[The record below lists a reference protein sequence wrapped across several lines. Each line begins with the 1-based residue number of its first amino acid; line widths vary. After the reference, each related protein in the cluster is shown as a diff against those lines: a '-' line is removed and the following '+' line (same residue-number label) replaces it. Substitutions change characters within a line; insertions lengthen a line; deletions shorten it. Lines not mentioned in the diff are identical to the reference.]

1 MAKSVYKPNEIK
13 LKDSSKLTL
22 KLLHDYAP
30 PKVEEEKP
38 ENKYDGPTVEE
49 LRKEAEAFKVGWQLE
64 KQRLADEAKV
74 EADKIIEDAKKTA
87 FDEVKRQTDQAQ
99 IVKAD
104 AQTEAQD
111 IISAANNKAAQ
122 IIDTAHA
129 EEQAIK
135 DEAYKNAYDSGK
147 DEGIMAGTEEETR
160 LIERIHRILDL
171 VMQRREAILLE
182 TEQQI
187 VNLVILMTRKVV
199 KVISDTQKDV
209 VTNNVLAALKKL
221 KTRGDV
227 TIRVNTEDLQLT
239 TDHIKDFI
247 NKVEAVQGIT
257 VIEDSS
263 IEKGG
268 CVVETDFGAIDARI
282 ASQLEELES
291 KILEVSPEKSIEK
304 EVSQGLTTNIASDT
318 VTVE

>member
-1 MAKSVYKPNEIK
+1 MTKNVFKPNEVK
-13 LKDSSKLTL
+13 LKDASRLTL
-22 KLLHDYAP
+22 QLLHDYAP
-30 PKVEEEKP
+30 PKNEEDEEK
-38 ENKYDGPTVEE
+38 EEYTGPTIEE
-49 LRKEAEAFKVGWQLE
+49 LRKEAEAFKAGWEIE
-64 KQRLADEAKV
+64 KKRMMESSKAEAEQIV
-74 EADKIIEDAKKTA
+74 QDAHKAA

-99 IVKAD
+99 VVKME
-104 AQTEAQD
+104 AQTQAQE
-111 IISAANNKAAQ
+111 IINAANTKSAE
-122 IIDTAHA
+122 IIEAAHA

-135 DEAYKNAYDSGK
+135 DEAYKSAYDQGR

-160 LIERIHRILDL
+160 LIERIHKILDL

-187 VNLVILMTRKVV
+187 VDLVILMTRKVV
-199 KVISDTQKDV
+199 KVITENQKEV

-221 KTRGDV
+221 KSRGDV

-239 TDHIKDFI
+239 TDHVKDFI
-247 NKVEAVQGIT
+247 NKVEAVEGVT

-282 ASQLEELES
+282 ASQLGELEE
-291 KILEVSPEKSIEK
+291 KILEVSPEK
-304 EVSQGLTTNIASDT
+304 
-318 VTVE
+318 TVESVPSA